1 MKKEKY
7 VYIYKTVTGPSS
19 YPYLAKNENKH
30 YFSVLNLSGGYT
42 RQLNSTFSV
51 SAEPYVEVPLTGIGK
66 GKVHLNSGGILFTI
80 GVKPF
85 KK

>member
-1 MKKEKY
+1 
-7 VYIYKTVTGPSS
+7 
-19 YPYLAKNENKH
+19 
-30 YFSVLNLSGGYT
+30 VLNLSGGYT

-51 SAEPYVEVPLTGIGK
+51 SAEPYVEIPLTGIGK

-80 GVKPF
+80 GIKPF